1 MGQIALWAFAGIGV
15 LASVAVLFAVIGEYA
30 TKITR
35 MRCDKIIQQAHEI
48 IQQEK
53 GGNKNA

>member
-1 MGQIALWAFAGIGV
+1 MGQIALWAFAGIGA
-15 LASVAVLFAVIGEYA
+15 LASAAVLIAVIGECA
-30 TKITR
+30 TKIMR
-35 MRCDKIIQQAHEI
+35 MHCDKIIRQAHEI

>member
-1 MGQIALWAFAGIGV
+1 MGQIALWAFAGIGA

-35 MRCDKIIQQAHEI
+35 MHCDKIIRQAHEI